1 MIIQIFHPETIAI
14 LFYFSLIFK
23 FHVLWPGGPLTMAS
37 VDVGV
42 PYSMIHQFQVA
53 GHRSQSVLIVED
65 LEGSTLRSE

>member
-1 MIIQIFHPETIAI
+1 
-14 LFYFSLIFK
+14 
-23 FHVLWPGGPLTMAS
+23 MAS
-37 VDVGV
+37 VDVGM